1 MNSNRISAIEQVQPN
16 DKQEASLTFM
26 PRIILH
32 CSNLDA
38 ASQHL
43 INTTLPGTVQSHGEY
58 AVLESDIR
66 ITPEQIK
73 QLRLQLHFDINPL
86 PDDFDPTQIRL
97 LMMDMDSTLIN
108 IECVDEIA
116 DFLGIK
122 PQVAAI
128 TESAMRGEIDFQTSL
143 RKRVGLLT
151 GLDCHVLDTVYRERL
166 QLNPGAERL
175 IDGLKQAGIKIA
187 LVSGG
192 FTFFTERLQQR
203 LDLDFVM
210 ANELDIDQE
219 KLTGHVQGKIVDGT
233 VKAEYLEQTCS
244 ALQISSAK
252 AIAMGDGANDLL
264 MMNIAGLGVAYHAKP
279 AVQEQA
285 DVVLNH
291 SGLDAV
297 LHLLQLD
304 MS

>member
-1 MNSNRISAIEQVQPN
+1 
-16 DKQEASLTFM
+16 M

-32 CSNLDA
+32 CSDLDD
-38 ASQHL
+38 ASQQL
-43 INTTLPGTVQSHGEY
+43 ISKTVHGTLHAHGGYVVMQSD
-58 AVLESDIR
+58 ASIA
-66 ITPEQIK
+66 PEQIK
-73 QLRLQLHFDINPL
+73 QLRIQLPFDINML
-86 PDDFDPTQIRL
+86 PEDFDPGRIKL
-97 LMMDMDSTLIN
+97 LVTDMDSTLIN

-143 RKRVGLLT
+143 RKRVGLLA
-151 GLDCHVLDTVYRERL
+151 GLDCHVLNTVYQERL

-175 IDGLKQAGIKIA
+175 ISGLKQAGIKIA

-203 LDLDFVM
+203 LGFDYAM
-210 ANELDIDQE
+210 ANRLDIEND
-219 KLTGHVQGKIVDGT
+219 KLTGQVLGDIVDGT
-233 VKAEYLEQTCS
+233 VKAGFLEQTCE
-244 ALQISSAK
+244 AMHIGPTC

-264 MMNIAGLGVAYHAKP
+264 MMNSAGLGVAYHAKP
-279 AVQEQA
+279 AVQDKA
-285 DVVLNH
+285 DIVFNH

-297 LHLLQLD
+297 LHLLQID